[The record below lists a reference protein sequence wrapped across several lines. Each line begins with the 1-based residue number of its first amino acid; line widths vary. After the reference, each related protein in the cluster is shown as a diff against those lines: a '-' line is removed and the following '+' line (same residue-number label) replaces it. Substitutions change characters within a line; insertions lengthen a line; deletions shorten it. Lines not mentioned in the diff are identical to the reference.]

1 MFSQLARS
9 ISLIVLAL
17 AMSLPALAAGKAKYF
32 VLVVW
37 DGMRPDYVTPELT
50 PTLWSL
56 REQGVWFAN
65 HHSAYPTATEVNG
78 AVLSTGCFPQRNGV
92 SANREY
98 RREIDL
104 LESYETQAL

>member
-1 MFSQLARS
+1 MIQKVLFVGIGL
-9 ISLIVLAL
+9 VLAT
-17 AMSLPALAAGKAKYF
+17 AVCPAVFAAGQAKYF

-78 AVLSTGCFPQRNGV
+78 AVLSTGCFPQHNGV

-98 RREIDL
+98 RREIDPL
-104 LESYETQAL
+104 KSYETQ